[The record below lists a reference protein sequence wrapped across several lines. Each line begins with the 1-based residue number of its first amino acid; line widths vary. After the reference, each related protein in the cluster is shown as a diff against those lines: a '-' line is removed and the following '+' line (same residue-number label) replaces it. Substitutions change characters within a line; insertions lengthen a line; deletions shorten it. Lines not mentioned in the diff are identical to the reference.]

1 MEIIKIKNTTDRTY
15 RFSSTVEF
23 KAGEIT
29 SIAKAEIECRP
40 AIGKLIE
47 RGDLKVVTNKGDKKH
62 KEDEEIIEE

>member
-29 SIAKAEIECRP
+29 SIAKAEIERRP
-40 AIGKLIE
+40 AIEKLID
-47 RGDLKVVTNKGDKKH
+47 RGDLKVVTNKGDKKQ
-62 KEDEEIIEE
+62 KEEEIIEE